1 MHIYALTHNVN
12 VKIRLSLSYKF
23 WLMDICIHTQASCV
37 CVCFLLY
44 CIVCAS
50 FCILRYLVFVI
61 DLILSE
67 ALQLV
72 YLLVMLRLCAVYLCA
87 VCVCE
92 HLHSSHP
99 HSQFLLS
106 FSATNFS
113 TQMNII
119 QMLLFII
126 YNDELRSD
134 PEYCPG
140 TMKLVSQNLWLL
152 ASRCKLSTWLRVN
165 CLLRLLDLNARTQLP
180 MARGF

>member
-1 MHIYALTHNVN
+1 MHTYTSV
-12 VKIRLSLSYKF
+12 V
-23 WLMDICIHTQASCV
+23 CV

-165 CLLRLLDLNARTQLP
+165 CLLRLLDLNARKQLP